1 MSNYAITATLTAID
15 NFSSV
20 FQKAGNAVQNF
31 GSSAQTHL
39 ATVGKATT
47 AAGAATTAMGM
58 TAVKSFGDFQS
69 SLNQAAVIAGGSAKD
84 IDGLSDVANRMGAV
98 LPLNANQCA
107 EAMVN
112 MARNGASIDD
122 IKQEFPAIAEA
133 STAAGEDINTTAG
146 VVQEAMNI
154 WKGSLQS
161 PQQAAAILVQTAN
174 ASNASIGDMQQAL
187 ATIGPTA
194 NMAGMDMQTTAT
206 AIGLLTNHGFSAAQA
221 SDDLNHAI
229 TQMLA
234 PSKVAKKEMDELGL
248 SFTDSSGKMK
258 PFPQILQEI
267 ASKTDTMGDAQKT
280 AALKTMFG
288 ASGMKAIAPLLDAV
302 RDKSGSVTTS
312 WDAFSG
318 AMDKAAGNTERATK
332 TLSSQANEMQ
342 QNIGS
347 KIEQVGGNWDDLTKK
362 SLAAK
367 SGVTG
372 SLLDMVNKTL
382 SWAAQSNSSTAQVI
396 RGFIGLSPAI
406 GPAITAVGGFITNFG
421 KIAGTVG
428 KGITAIGNFGKG
440 TIKVTKN
447 LISLRN
453 GTKTLEELSKD
464 SKLAATA
471 MRAQSVAT
479 TLASNSTKIFGIALK
494 ALQFVGIVAAIA
506 AVVAALTLFF
516 TKTQLGRQIW
526 QNFTNFLKTC
536 WNGIKSTAISVWNG
550 IGNFLRQVWQNTV
563 NTAKPIWNALK
574 NVFTSVWNAIK
585 AVTQLV
591 WGVIRGLLFGQWQGI
606 QQKAQTAFKAI
617 QQIIQSVWNFIRTT
631 TTTIWNGIKTFLMS
645 TWNVIK
651 TIGTTV
657 WYGIKQAVSL
667 VWNAIKSVTM
677 TVWNGIKTFL
687 MALWNGLK
695 TNAGIVWNAI
705 KSVVTNV
712 WNGIKSFTSSIWNGI
727 KSFLMNNWGL
737 TRTQANQVFNAIKQV
752 VTLSWNNIKTITS
765 AVWNGIR
772 STVSNV
778 WNNLKSMAS
787 GVFNAIKSTVQGV
800 WNGIKSITSGIWN
813 AIKSLLT
820 GNWNGL
826 KSSSNSIFNGIRQV
840 ISSVWNGVRGVTSS
854 VWNGIK
860 GTLSSIWSG
869 IRSTASSAFNGI
881 RSNISSTMSS
891 LVSNV
896 GSSARSMMSRFS
908 SAVRS
913 GGSNAI
919 SAARNVAHNIVSGIR
934 NGMSGL
940 YGAAVDAMQGL
951 VNGVIQMGQQA
962 INAAVNIAHSIVS
975 TIRSALDIHSPSRVM
990 RDEVGVWIPAG
1001 VAVGMEKNVGTV
1013 TRAADS
1019 ISNAAMVTIPEAN
1032 TDKFTRSLK
1041 AVKNASQDMLN
1052 GGELDNKY
1060 SINVNKQPAHIVLS
1074 MGGSTYGAFVDDIS
1088 NQQGNTARLKQ
1099 NYRI

>member
-39 ATVGKATT
+39 AGVGKATM
-47 AAGAATTAMGM
+47 AAGAATTAMGVK
-58 TAVKSFGDFQS
+58 AIKSFGDFQT

-84 IDGLSDVANRMGAV
+84 IDGLSDVANRMGAI

-112 MARNGASIDD
+112 MARNGASIND
-122 IKQEFPAIAEA
+122 IKTEFPAIAEA

-161 PQQAAAILVQTAN
+161 PQQAAAILVSTAN
-174 ASNASIGDMQQAL
+174 MSNASIADMQQAL
-187 ATIGPTA
+187 ATMGPTA

-234 PSKVAKKEMDELGL
+234 PSKVAKKEMNELGL

-267 ASKTDTMGDAQKT
+267 ASKTDTMGDAQKA

-288 ASGMKAIAPLLDAV
+288 AAGMKAIAPLLDAV
-302 RDKSGSVTTS
+302 KDKSGSVTTS
-312 WDAFSG
+312 WNAFSSS
-318 AMDKAAGNTERATK
+318 MDKAAGNTERATK

-382 SWAAQSNSSTAQVI
+382 SWATQSNSSTAQVI

-421 KIAGTVG
+421 KVAGAVG
-428 KGITAIGNFGKG
+428 KGVTALGNMGKTTSAVIKIMSGMKGGVEVLQNLAKTSTIAKVALAGYNAVVKIGTAIQAAFDAVMSMNPF
-440 TIKVTKN
+440 V
-447 LISLRN
+447 LI
-453 GTKTLEELSKD
+453 
-464 SKLAATA
+464 
-471 MRAQSVAT
+471 
-479 TLASNSTKIFGIALK
+479 IAG
-494 ALQFVGIVAAIA
+494 VA
-506 AVVAALTLFF
+506 AVVVALTLFF
-516 TKTQLGRQIW
+516 TKTKQGREIW
-526 QNFTNFLKTC
+526 KDFTNFLKTAWSNVKSAAIETWNQIGNSLRQAWQSIVNFGKTIWNGLKSFFVTL
-536 WNGIKSTAISVWNG
+536 WNGIKST
-550 IGNFLRQVWQNTV
+550 TV
-563 NTAKPIWNALK
+563 
-574 NVFTSVWNAIK
+574 S
-585 AVTQLV
+585 
-591 WGVIRGLLFGQWQGI
+591 
-606 QQKAQTAFKAI
+606 
-617 QQIIQSVWNFIRTT
+617 
-631 TTTIWNGIKTFLMS
+631 IWNGIKTTVS
-645 TWNVIK
+645 TVWNGIK
-651 TIGTTV
+651 ALATTV
-657 WYGIKQAVSL
+657 FNAVKSTVLL
-667 VWNAIKSVTM
+667 VWNSLRTVTM

-687 MALWNGLK
+687 MTTWNVLKTIGTTVWNSIKMAVTLVWNAIKSITMTVWNGIKTFLMAVWNGLK
-695 TNAGIVWNAI
+695 TNAGIVWNGI

-712 WNGIKSFTSSIWNGI
+712 WNGIKSFTS
-727 KSFLMNNWGL
+727 
-737 TRTQANQVFNAIKQV
+737 
-752 VTLSWNNIKTITS
+752 NI
-765 AVWNGIR
+765 WNGIR

-778 WNNLKSMAS
+778 WNSLRSMAS
-787 GVFNAIKSTVQGV
+787 GVFNAIKSTIQGV
-800 WNGIKSITSGIWN
+800 WQGIQSITSNVWN
-813 AIKSLLT
+813 FIKSLLT

-826 KSSSNSIFNGIRQV
+826 KSSANGIFHGIQQV

-854 VWNGIK
+854 IWNGIK
-860 GTLSSIWSG
+860 GTLSGIWNG
-869 IRSTASSAFNGI
+869 IRSTASSIFNGI

-891 LVSNV
+891 LASNV
-896 GSSARSMMSRFS
+896 GSTAQSMMSKFAN
-908 SAVRS
+908 AVIS
-913 GGSNAI
+913 GGNRAI
-919 SAARNVAHNIVSGIR
+919 SAAGKIAHNIVSGIR
-934 NGMSGL
+934 NGLSNL
-940 YGAAVDAMQGL
+940 GAIARNAMASF
-951 VNGVIQMGQQA
+951 VNGVIDMGNRA
-962 INAAVNIAHSIVS
+962 IRAAEEIAHNIVS
-975 TIRSALDIHSPSRVM
+975 TIKSALDIHSPSKVM
-990 RDEVGVWIPAG
+990 RNEVGVWVPAG
-1001 VAVGMEKNVGTV
+1001 VAVGMEDNIGTV
-1013 TRAADS
+1013 TKAANS
-1019 ISNAAMVTIPEAN
+1019 ISDAAMVTIPEAN

-1041 AVKNASQDMLN
+1041 AVKTASQDMLN
-1052 GGELDNKY
+1052 GGDIDGKY
-1060 SINVNKQPAHIVLS
+1060 SINVNKQPAHIILS

-1088 NQQGNTARLKQ
+1088 NQQGNIARLKQ